1 MCRFIAYQGEPVLI
15 ADLLYRP
22 RHSLV
27 RQSMS
32 AEQMSQTFN
41 ADGFGIGF
49 YTDDQPAPCVM
60 RSTVPA
66 WANRG
71 LENLAYRVH
80 SRVVFGHVR
89 AASHGLPVQ
98 DTNTHPFS
106 NGRYQFMHNGWIGS
120 FRSIKRALQSSLGDA
135 AWEAIE
141 GTTDSEHAFALVI
154 DELGGPGAGV
164 TPADLRAAVVRAIAR
179 IRELDVATGSPR
191 PMVCNFAITDGTATV
206 VSRFA
211 ANAAKPASLFY
222 SAGDS
227 YRVHGDDCDMVP
239 SADGTYGA
247 MMVASEPL
255 TRQPEDWVEIPDN
268 HTITISPDNTVAVEP
283 IVL

>member
-1 MCRFIAYQGEPVLI
+1 MCRFVAYQGEPVLI

-27 RQSMS
+27 RQSTS

-41 ADGFGIGF
+41 ADGFGVGF
-49 YTDDQPAPCVM
+49 YTDDQPSPCVM

-66 WANRG
+66 WDNRG
-71 LENLAYRVH
+71 LESLAYRIR

-98 DTNTHPFS
+98 DSNTHPFS
-106 NGRYQFMHNGWIGS
+106 SGRYQFMHNGWIGS

-154 DELGGPGAGV
+154 DELGGPGADA
-164 TPADLRAAVVRAIAR
+164 TPAELRAAVVRAIAR
-179 IRELDVATGSPR
+179 IHELDVATGSPR
-191 PMVCNFAITDGTATV
+191 PMVCNFAITDGRATV

-211 ANAAKPASLFY
+211 ANAAQPASLFY
-222 SAGDS
+222 SCGDS
-227 YRVHGDDCDMVP
+227 YRVQDHDCDMVP
-239 SADGTYGA
+239 SVDGVYGA
-247 MMVASEPL
+247 TIVASEPL
-255 TRQPEDWVEIPDN
+255 TRRPEDWTEIPPN
-268 HTITISPDNTVAVEP
+268 QTITIARDNTVAIEP
-283 IVL
+283 IRL

>member
-1 MCRFIAYQGEPVLI
+1 MCRFVAYQGNPVLI

-27 RQSMS
+27 RQSAG
-32 AEQMSQTFN
+32 AEQMGQTFN
-41 ADGFGIGF
+41 ADGFGLGF
-49 YTDDQPAPCVM
+49 YTDDQPTPCVL

-71 LENLAYRVH
+71 LESLAYRTR
-80 SRVVFGHVR
+80 SRSVFGHVR

-106 NGRYQFMHNGWIGS
+106 SGRYQFMHNGWIGS
-120 FRSIKRALQSSLGDA
+120 FRSIKRALQSSIGDA

-141 GTTDSEHAFALVI
+141 GNTDSEHAFALVL
-154 DELGGPGAGV
+154 DELG
-164 TPADLRAAVVRAIAR
+164 TPAIKGTASDLRAAVVRAIAR
-179 IRELDVATGSPR
+179 INELDVATGSPR

-211 ANAAKPASLFY
+211 ANAALPASLFY
-222 SAGDS
+222 SAGGS
-227 YRVHGDDCDMVP
+227 YQVHGDDCDMVP
-239 SADGTYGA
+239 SVDGVYGA
-247 MMVASEPL
+247 MIVASEPL
-255 TRQPEDWVEIPDN
+255 TRRHEDWVEIPEN

-283 IVL
+283 ILL

>member
-27 RQSMS
+27 RQSTS
-32 AEQMSQTFN
+32 AEQMSQVFN
-41 ADGFGIGF
+41 ADGFGVGF
-49 YTDDQPAPCVM
+49 YTDDQATPCVV

-71 LENLAYRVH
+71 LENLAYRIH

-120 FRSIKRALQSSLGDA
+120 FRAIKRALQSSLGDS
-135 AWEAIE
+135 AWDAIE

-154 DELGGPGAGV
+154 DELGGRWYATSRSPTARPRSCRDSRP
-164 TPADLRAAVVRAIAR
+164 TPPSR
-179 IRELDVATGSPR
+179 R
-191 PMVCNFAITDGTATV
+191 PCSIQPATATECTATTATWC
-206 VSRFA
+206 RRRTA
-211 ANAAKPASLFY
+211 CTE
-222 SAGDS
+222 
-227 YRVHGDDCDMVP
+227 R
-239 SADGTYGA
+239 
-247 MMVASEPL
+247 
-255 TRQPEDWVEIPDN
+255 
-268 HTITISPDNTVAVEP
+268 
-283 IVL
+283 